1 MTHLTFAAVLL
12 SATLTAAPE
21 KAAAPAAKADEA
33 KAAAQAAPKSPA
45 APKAAK
51 PAKASKEAIKDAQAS
66 LLGPCSL
73 EMATTKLKAVK
84 VINGVA
90 MNALLDE
97 EKSTANRADP
107 AALFMAVEY
116 DTPSGPGKDYR
127 QVNTAHHLTTEQA
140 QALVGAPMCVFGKA
154 P

>member
-21 KAAAPAAKADEA
+21 KAAAPAPKADEA

-51 PAKASKEAIKDAQAS
+51 KASKEALKDAQGA

-73 EMATTKLKAVK
+73 EMASTKLKAVK
-84 VINGVA
+84 VIDGVA

-97 EKSTANRADP
+97 EKSTASRADP

-116 DTPSGPGKDYR
+116 DTPAGPGKDYR